1 MFVPA
6 GATAYLAGEIK
17 LSSGF
22 SGNRPSLYAKHA
34 NSFHNGKH
42 YDGSTTSNQRSETV
56 PSSYPLGHQEAVQ
69 FSTSAIGAYE
79 RQTLTISPVNYD
91 YYLAVSIY
99 SDSANAADN
108 LEHWFQKPLEIYL
121 DKTSNVKEK
130 KFITQQQVRR
140 GQNNSTTRKKKRLGG
155 RLK

>member
-1 MFVPA
+1 M
-6 GATAYLAGEIK
+6 
-17 LSSGF
+17 
-22 SGNRPSLYAKHA
+22 
-34 NSFHNGKH
+34 
-42 YDGSTTSNQRSETV
+42 
-56 PSSYPLGHQEAVQ
+56 GHQESVQ
-69 FSTSAIGAYE
+69 FTTSAIGAYE
-79 RQTLTISPVNYD
+79 RKTLTISPVTYD
-91 YYLAVSIY
+91 YYLAVAIY

-140 GQNNSTTRKKKRLGG
+140 GFNTSTTRRKKRIGG